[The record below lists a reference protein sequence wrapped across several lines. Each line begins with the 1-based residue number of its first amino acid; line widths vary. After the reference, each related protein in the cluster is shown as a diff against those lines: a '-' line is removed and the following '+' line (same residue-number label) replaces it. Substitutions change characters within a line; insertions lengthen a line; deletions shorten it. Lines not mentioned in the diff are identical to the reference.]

1 MPEEKLVVLM
11 KESDLIEYRE
21 RRFVQDFLHRVKRM
35 EKAVQL
41 YKYTDA
47 RADDGERKAVQ
58 CVECLK
64 MRPLIGG
71 MDPAK
76 IAKPFVCWMNTWDE
90 LHASCSA
97 PQRSEL
103 PRFIET
109 EHDNERAQKGSS
121 SISGS
126 SGGTEVKQEHAPDKK
141 ANGKAKKPAG
151 NLAKRKIPPT
161 PERSASSAAS
171 ANSSA
176 NSVKR
181 TKRR

>member
-1 MPEEKLVVLM
+1 M

-21 RRFVQDFLHRVKRM
+21 RRFVQDFLQRLKRM

-76 IAKPFVCWMNTWDE
+76 IAKPFICWMNTWDE

-103 PRFIET
+103 PRFFDT

-121 SISGS
+121 SASGS
-126 SGGTEVKQEHAPDKK
+126 GGGSEIKQEIASDKK
-141 ANGKAKKPAG
+141 ANGKSKKSAG
-151 NLAKRKIPPT
+151 NSAKRKITPT
-161 PERSASSAAS
+161 FERPTNSAATANCSAS
-171 ANSSA
+171 
-176 NSVKR
+176 SVKR